1 MEEKWKILFQKLEE
15 EQRRVAEQEL
25 KLKEMR
31 DNLLKEEEERLLRER
46 KIRERELELQRQQVI
61 FIAKNASCL

>member
-61 FIAKNASCL
+61 FIVKNASCL